1 MTKGPHPPPFYLP
14 RWRVLLPAAVLFTI
28 ALLQI
33 GLAKMAYLSPW
44 KGGGFG
50 MFSSIEIRTTRIF
63 VLSESG
69 DEELNIA
76 PSQEILAARA
86 RQFPSDSNL
95 LELAVAVAAR
105 EKTYGRNP
113 HTVRIEVW
121 RSEFNEYLRADDRP
135 IRTLVW
141 NVDESLYNSR

>member
-1 MTKGPHPPPFYLP
+1 MKKGPHASPFYLP
-14 RWRVLLPAAVLFTI
+14 RWRALLPAAALFTI
-28 ALLQI
+28 AFLQI
-33 GLAKMAYLSPW
+33 GLAKLAYLSPW

-69 DEELNIA
+69 DEEINIA
-76 PSQEILAARA
+76 LSQEILADRA

-105 EKTYGRNP
+105 EKRYGRNP